1 MDYNLFGTGYVV
13 VGSHEQTILRDF
25 LEDIEETISS
35 LRKGEEREE
44 VLTDVDLTND
54 PILSTGYLPF
64 LTIKIT

>member
-13 VGSHEQTILRDF
+13 VGFHEQTILRDF

-44 VLTDVDLTND
+44 K
-54 PILSTGYLPF
+54 GRKY
-64 LTIKIT
+64 